1 MIFCLHLVL
10 AYLND
15 DASFREMDGFSESM
29 LAFVVS
35 LNSYEYEC
43 LLRERISDSNRR
55 PVGFLVP
62 LLNQVVENMVVFNVY
77 FIYMDAELFYFL
89 EFTRSNASIFSR
101 EIFQPD
107 SPGIYCLIV
116 SVYLPD
122 SDEEMLLW
130 LPVDSESFYP
140 YFEENSY
147 IAKSTKVRQF
157 ERICFQQR
165 ITDLFF
171 SFRLRSKIDH
181 ARIASPNEMIVVR
194 IDGQAKHQQGI

>member
-1 MIFCLHLVL
+1 
-10 AYLND
+10 
-15 DASFREMDGFSESM
+15 M

-35 LNSYEYEC
+35 LNSYENEC

-77 FIYMDAELFYFL
+77 FTYMDAKLFYFL
-89 EFTRSNASIFSR
+89 EFTRSNASIFLR
-101 EIFQPD
+101 KIFQPD

-147 IAKSTKVRQF
+147 VAKSLKIQKYVNANEF
-157 ERICFQQR
+157 ASSDVSPIV
-165 ITDLFF
+165 

-181 ARIASPNEMIVVR
+181 ARIASPNEMLVVR
-194 IDGQAKHQQGI
+194 IDGQAKRQRGI